1 MSSHQVLVLITIQ
14 LLILLLP
21 SIGLSKMF
29 EKAGA
34 PGWKAFIPFYNTWI
48 MLQLAARPR
57 HWVFWQFIPIVGWFI
72 SLGIYVEFVKTFG
85 KFRLYEHALAALLP
99 FFYFA
104 WLGFNRKDKFLG
116 AGAAKNYKKNKAREW
131 IDAGVFAV
139 VAATLIRSF
148 IFEAYVIPSGSMEK
162 TLLIND
168 YLFVSKTSYGPRV
181 PNTPL
186 AIPFVHNTLP
196 LLNSASYLEWIRIP
210 YTRWFASPIQRNDVV
225 VFNFP
230 VGDTVIDKEE
240 YQSKIPYYQV
250 CRELAVKMGMDSARR
265 TILNDPGQYPI
276 ILRPVDK
283 QENFIKRCVAIPG
296 DTVLIKE
303 GTVFINGKPGP
314 FPPESETYYT
324 VTTKGQALDEN
335 VLKEDYQL
343 DINKPEEFQPMG
355 APNQYRMLLTQ
366 KAREKMLNAGWIS
379 NITPEMDNTPN
390 LFPYDPSRTWTCD
403 NYGPLWIPAK
413 GVTMPLTI
421 DNYPLYERAIRVY
434 EGNKLEIRTGR
445 IFLND
450 KPANSYTFKMN
461 YYWMMG
467 DNRHDSEDSRF
478 WGFVPED
485 HVVGKAYLIWMS
497 WDKGVRWGRLLKRI
511 H

>member
-1 MSSHQVLVLITIQ
+1 
-14 LLILLLP
+14 
-21 SIGLSKMF
+21 
-29 EKAGA
+29 
-34 PGWKAFIPFYNTWI
+34 
-48 MLQLAARPR
+48 
-57 HWVFWQFIPIVGWFI
+57 
-72 SLGIYVEFVKTFG
+72 
-85 KFRLYEHALAALLP
+85 
-99 FFYFA
+99 
-104 WLGFNRKDKFLG
+104 
-116 AGAAKNYKKNKAREW
+116 
-131 IDAGVFAV
+131 
-139 VAATLIRSF
+139 
-148 IFEAYVIPSGSMEK
+148 
-162 TLLIND
+162 
-168 YLFVSKTSYGPRV
+168 
-181 PNTPL
+181 
-186 AIPFVHNTLP
+186 
-196 LLNSASYLEWIRIP
+196 
-210 YTRWFASPIQRNDVV
+210 VV

-240 YQSKIPYYQV
+240 YQSRIPYYQV

-265 TILNDPGQYPI
+265 TILNDPDQYPI

-296 DTVLIKE
+296 DTVQIR
-303 GTVFINGKPGP
+303 GGSVFINGRPGP
-314 FPPESETYYT
+314 FPPESETYYI
-324 VTTKGQALDEN
+324 VETKGQALDGD
-335 VLKEDYQL
+335 VMKEEYQL
-343 DINKPEEFQPMG
+343 DMNKSEEFQPMS

-379 NITPEMDNTPN
+379 SITPEMDNTPN

-434 EGNKLEIRTGR
+434 EGNKLEIKGNT

-497 WDKGVRWGRLLKRI
+497 WDKGVRWSRLFKRI